1 MCPINPKA
9 TTKKQQRI
17 TANMLTN
24 ELKWIP
30 EKYSVNS
37 KEGRKKR
44 KGAKKANSNML
55 DLNLAV
61 S

>member
-1 MCPINPKA
+1 MP
-9 TTKKQQRI
+9 
-17 TANMLTN
+17 TN

-37 KEGRKKR
+37 KEGRKKSKR
-44 KGAKKANSNML
+44 AKKANSNML

>member
-37 KEGRKKR
+37 KEGRKIRVKEQR
-44 KGAKKANSNML
+44 KQIAIC
-55 DLNLAV
+55 
-61 S
+61 